1 MIRRFQHFLYGH
13 QWKTEYLKLVDPRGR
28 YLAIAERKCVCG
40 AERQEIIDRGCDLDF
55 TWRDQAATLI
65 DRAAGG
71 GRVN

>member
-1 MIRRFQHFLYGH
+1 MLLRLRHFFYGH

-40 AERQEIIDRGCDLDF
+40 AETYRIIDRGCDLDF
-55 TWRDQAATLI
+55 TWRDQAAKVTGA
-65 DRAAGG
+65 REAS